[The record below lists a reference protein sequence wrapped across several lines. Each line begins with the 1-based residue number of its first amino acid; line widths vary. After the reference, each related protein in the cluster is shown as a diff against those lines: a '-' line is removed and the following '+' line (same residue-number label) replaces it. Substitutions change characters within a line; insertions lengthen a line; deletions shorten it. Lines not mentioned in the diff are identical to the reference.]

1 MLRLRYPKSYEK
13 TKAAMKNYLLGCDW
27 GTSSFRLRLMA
38 KARLLSIYKVRRIP
52 NDTVQHYANAVQA
65 KLFRADEKDG
75 NLPQFLTSTVAM

>member
-1 MLRLRYPKSYEK
+1 
-13 TKAAMKNYLLGCDW
+13 
-27 GTSSFRLRLMA
+27 MA